1 MHVAGQ
7 PYAILKQD
15 EIERIHHSALRILE
29 EMGMEICHPALL
41 GRLAEIG
48 LPVDREAQRVR
59 FPSSWVESWI
69 AEAEKCDWENL
80 VPNITA
86 SAGIYYSQY
95 QDPAT
100 RTLVPWTEQRLAQ
113 YIALARRLPNVGS
126 ATLLGS
132 RFEDLPGRE
141 ALYER
146 YYAWKWGASEGGS
159 ILQDELCPALLEL
172 YQAAASHRSQPVQ
185 DLFHATV
192 YLVPALKLGRH
203 EAYQVAYFWERDLRV
218 GIGSS
223 MLTMGANAP
232 VTLAGSVTLN
242 LAEQLALRI
251 LDWALWGDRRLSIYS
266 SIAPLDMRTLIRP
279 FGRPEMAI
287 ANLMTAQIAR
297 YYGANYSGH
306 GGLTDAKLPSAEA
319 GYQKAL
325 SAVSLLMAG
334 GSLWMDAGLLA
345 IDEVASPVQMVIDNE
360 FLDSLKWFTRE
371 FDVEDEA
378 IGLET
383 ILAAGPGG
391 SYAAEMHTASH
402 FRKELWQPA
411 LWAREMLGVWMAKG
425 SKLDADKAAEFAM
438 SVEPMQPQISEEF
451 DRDILDIIL
460 KVKSD
465 G

>member
-1 MHVAGQ
+1 MHVAGH

-15 EIERIHHSALRILE
+15 EIERIHRSALTILE
-29 EMGMEICHPALL
+29 EMGMEIANPLLL
-41 GRLAEIG
+41 GRLAEVG
-48 LPVDREAQRVR
+48 LPVDQSAQRVR
-59 FPSSWVESWI
+59 FPAGWVEKWI
-69 AEAEKCDWENL
+69 TEAEKYNWESL
-80 VPNITA
+80 VPSISA
-86 SAGIYYSQY
+86 SAGIYFSQY

-100 RTLVPWTEQRLAQ
+100 RALVPWTERRLAH

-172 YQAAASHRSQPVQ
+172 YQAAASYRNQSIR
-185 DLFHATV
+185 DLFRATV

-203 EAYQVAYFWERDLRV
+203 EAYQVAYFWERGLRV
-218 GIGSS
+218 GTGGS

-232 VTLAGSVTLN
+232 VTLAGAVCLN

-251 LDWALWGDRRLSIYS
+251 LDWALWDDRCLSIYS

-297 YYGANYSGH
+297 YYGAYYSGH

-345 IDEVASPVQMVIDNE
+345 IDEVASPVQMVLDNE
-360 FLDSLKWFTRE
+360 FLGALKRFTHE
-371 FDVEDEA
+371 FEVDDEA
-378 IGLET
+378 IGLEM

-402 FRKELWQPA
+402 FRNELWQPTI
-411 LWAREMLGVWMAKG
+411 WAREMLGVWMSRG
-425 SKLDADKAAEFAM
+425 SKLDADKAAEIALA
-438 SVEPMQPQISEEF
+438 VEPMQPQISEEF
-451 DRDILDIIL
+451 EKDIMNIIEN
-460 KVKSD
+460 VKIKS
-465 G
+465 